1 MNRFWTILFLFW
13 IGSLSAEE
21 TKFYITRN
29 TFPLGEES
37 YAVFELDM
45 NSRFLIPQKSYSNS
59 DVSISYAGSEENTT
73 IVNFQVFRKRL
84 LKFRIQASKQ
94 GVFTLP
100 TLSIEVNGK
109 TFSPP
114 PLKIQ
119 VLEKSKV
126 TKRGRGTFFDRFFVL
141 KKKPYPKTQI

>member
-1 MNRFWTILFLFW
+1 
-13 IGSLSAEE
+13 
-21 TKFYITRN
+21 
-29 TFPLGEES
+29 
-37 YAVFELDM
+37 M

-126 TKRGRGTFFDRFFVL
+126 AKRGRGTFFDRFFRFEEE
-141 KKKPYPKTQI
+141 T